1 MNTMA
6 RKTRQRHLSVRL
18 SGADFAALER
28 AAEASKLPVATWVR
42 QKALQAAEREDP
54 EARKRRAARL
64 VKQLRD
70 LPAFD
75 RGDEWLG
82 GSEPRI
88 TVPRRRRP

>member
-6 RKTRQRHLSVRL
+6 RKTKQRHLSVRL
-18 SGADFAALER
+18 SGADLAALER

-54 EARKRRAARL
+54 EARRRRVASL
-64 VKQLRD
+64 VKRLRD

-75 RGDEWLG
+75 RGE
-82 GSEPRI
+82 E
-88 TVPRRRRP
+88 